1 MPLNVIPYILGDYI
15 VMEVLWAFLN
25 SKKVRYFIKQAL
37 MK

>member
-1 MPLNVIPYILGDYI
+1 MPLNVITYILGDYI

-25 SKKVRYFIKQAL
+25 LKKVRYFIKQAQ